1 MSRAKSSVE
10 EKIIAFFRDA
20 DLNAAIAIFNVVR
33 GVVKSRQA
41 NGSGASPVAKTA
53 VKKRARRTKA
63 QIEADRQTKAESTTP
78 APF

>member
-41 NGSGASPVAKTA
+41 NGSSQSATKPV
-53 VKKRARRTKA
+53 VKKRTRRTKA
-63 QIEADRQTKAESTTP
+63 QVEADRQTKAAESTTS